1 MMTIAKN
8 VMYSASYIYWSEM
21 DRHRL
26 VFSFVMDELVATI
39 SKGNSDAMNRHRLTF
54 EFIVD

>member
-8 VMYSASYIYWSEM
+8 VTYPASYICQSEM

-26 VFSFVMDELVATI
+26 VFSFVMDELIATI
-39 SKGNSDAMNRHRLTF
+39 AKGNIDEINCHRLTF
-54 EFIVD
+54 EFIMD